1 MVDQD
6 IFLSSI
12 TTHQENRSAFCGKGI
27 YSVGDGQ
34 FKNKLPV
41 CEGLLSC
48 EKPGPYSFSKSGS
61 FVYAARFHYHWGDF
75 QGHYEEKKKQPSN
88 YIK

>member
-12 TTHQENRSAFCGKGI
+12 TTNQENSRTFCDKGI

-34 FKNKLPV
+34 FKNKLSV

-48 EKPGPYSFSKSGS
+48 EKLGPQFFFKSDS
-61 FVYAARFHYHWGDF
+61 FVYAARFHYH
-75 QGHYEEKKKQPSN
+75 
-88 YIK
+88 